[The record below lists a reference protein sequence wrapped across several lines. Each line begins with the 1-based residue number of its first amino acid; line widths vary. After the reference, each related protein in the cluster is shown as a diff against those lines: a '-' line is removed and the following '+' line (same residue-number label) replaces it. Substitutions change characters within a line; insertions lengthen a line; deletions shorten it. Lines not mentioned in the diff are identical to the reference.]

1 MGQKRVKESPM
12 RYFVLRGYGETP
24 LLEMKESALPDINED
39 DLLVEVHY
47 SSINDYD
54 WALSTGKPLLYRFLF
69 GFRRPKLNPGME
81 MSGVV
86 KKLGRKI
93 KNLRVGDRVCGDLS
107 DDRFGSFANYVVA
120 KEKSITKIPDNLTLE
135 EAATLPHAGLL
146 AQQGVELLGGKK
158 CQKILI
164 NGAGGGVGTL
174 ALQILKKDGVRIDG
188 IDTGEKLKDMQ
199 NLGFDNTFDYKKSNL
214 RKIDEKYDFILD
226 TKSMFW
232 PWDYIRRLKKNGTYI
247 TVGGNLSNL
256 ISILVL
262 KDLTRLLTKKT
273 LKILVL
279 KPNAGLEKFIQSYVK
294 GSMKSLIDGP
304 YPFESAS
311 TALAKFGHGKHS
323 GKVLLELRTE

>member
-24 LLEMKESALPDINED
+24 LLEMKESALPDIGED

-93 KNLRVGDRVCGDLS
+93 KNLRVGDRVSGDLS
-107 DDRFGSFANYVVA
+107 NDRFGSFANYVVA

-188 IDTGEKLKDMQ
+188 IDTGEKLKDMLK
-199 NLGFDNTFDYKKSNL
+199 LGFDNVFDYKKSSL

-226 TKSMFW
+226 TKSKFW
-232 PWDYIRRLKKNGTYI
+232 PWDYVRRLKKNGTYI
-247 TVGGNLSNL
+247 TVGGTLLNL
-256 ISILVL
+256 ISILIL
-262 KDLTRLLTKKT
+262 KELTKLLTKKT

>member
-1 MGQKRVKESPM
+1 MGQKTVKESPM

-256 ISILVL
+256 ISILIL
-262 KDLTRLLTKKT
+262 KGLTKLLTKKT
-273 LKILVL
+273 LRILAL
-279 KPNAGLEKFIQSYVK
+279 KPNVGLEKFIQSYVK
-294 GSMKSLIDGP
+294 DSMKSLIDGP
-304 YPFESAS
+304 YPFESAA
-311 TALAKFGHGKHS
+311 TALAKFGHGKHG
-323 GKVLLELRTE
+323 GKVLLKLRAE